1 MGVGMGA
8 CCCTTACCVDRIFRG
23 DSSNAVNTLTVEF
36 QLWGDT
42 VEETSPGSNVFC
54 PTGDVATLLETSS
67 PITLTYAT
75 SIPSQYDQP
84 INLNTGAAHPIGRIL
99 YRPAGWYVSGSMDV
113 ADLGDN
119 VFSGSG
125 VTGRLAFAQLADF
138 SVGTPTV
145 DDVPGVGSCCLMWVF
160 DSEQQATTDQ
170 AGWDRYVADFRV
182 ECFSSTGAFA
192 PWYGQRASTSPL
204 IETYRGMLFGGGVAA
219 SCAPILMNSSGVITN
234 TARTEYYP
242 GATDYLLS
250 NGSNVST
257 LRGSIYQLATI
268 TE

>member
-1 MGVGMGA
+1 MGMGA

-75 SIPSQYDQP
+75 SIPEAYDQP

-99 YRPAGWYVSGSMDV
+99 YRPSGWYVSGSMDV

-138 SVGTPTV
+138 TTGTPTAE
-145 DDVPGVGSCCLMWVF
+145 DVPGIGSCCLMWVF
-160 DSEQQATTDQ
+160 DSEQQATSGQT
-170 AGWDRYVADFRV
+170 GWDRYTVDFRRQ
-182 ECFSSTGAFA
+182 CFADTPAFT
-192 PWYGQRASTSPL
+192 PWFGQRASISPL
-204 IETYRGMLFGGGVAA
+204 IETYRGMWFGGGTATT
-219 SCAPILMNSSGVITN
+219 CAPILVESTGVSIN
-234 TARTEYYP
+234 TARTTLYP